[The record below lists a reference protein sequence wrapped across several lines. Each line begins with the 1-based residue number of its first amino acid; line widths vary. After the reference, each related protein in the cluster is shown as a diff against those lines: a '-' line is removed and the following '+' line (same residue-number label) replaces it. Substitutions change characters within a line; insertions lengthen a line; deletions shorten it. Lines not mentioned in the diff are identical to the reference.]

1 MISVTKLSWSIL
13 SNRRYARHDVNDQSG
28 GCIATGAIQTRRG
41 CAGLVCYSTVTKAL
55 REGGNTSGARV
66 LDGVHGE
73 DEAGSSPQGQQRAQ
87 LEDGELPT
95 VGRGFGRART
105 RGSTAARRSCSA
117 ASKDPSTGA
126 RTREK
131 QRRSASTARSERPEF
146 LSRPNTEGSTNP
158 RHDGGHSQAEGR
170 GCAQRSSATSFPVCH
185 ARLKLLCGG
194 AS

>member
-1 MISVTKLSWSIL
+1 VDALQL
-13 SNRRYARHDVNDQSG
+13 GLY
-28 GCIATGAIQTRRG
+28 RRG
-41 CAGLVCYSTVTKAL
+41 EAAQAWCATRQSPRHCAK
-55 REGGNTSGARV
+55 EEIHPARV